1 MGFSFEHTHVHTRHT
16 KALAPYRRA
25 YPEKDNG
32 FRHETGNYG
41 TKPRSTPP
49 TGGTQLRQAVFQRNA
64 SQTNV
69 SQTNVSQTNVSQTN
83 AIQADE
89 PRKSLKKQKKSKKA
103 LR

>member
-25 YPEKDNG
+25 YPQKDNG
-32 FRHETGNYG
+32 FRHETGNFG

-69 SQTNVSQTNVSQTN
+69 SQTN

>member
-1 MGFSFEHTHVHTRHT
+1 MVNVTHDRYHWWTSSLLTTR
-16 KALAPYRRA
+16 LFCRNQQVIFCLR
-25 YPEKDNG
+25 
-32 FRHETGNYG
+32 
-41 TKPRSTPP
+41 

-64 SQTNV
+64 
-69 SQTNVSQTNVSQTN
+69 SQTNVSQTN